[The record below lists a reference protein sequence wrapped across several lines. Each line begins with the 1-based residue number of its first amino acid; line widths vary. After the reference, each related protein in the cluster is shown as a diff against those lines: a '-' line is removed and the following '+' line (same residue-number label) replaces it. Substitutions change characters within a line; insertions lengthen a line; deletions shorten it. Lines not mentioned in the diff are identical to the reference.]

1 VRGKGA
7 SGVSQVL
14 HEIVEKVRTARDAKK
29 CDEKVE
35 RERKRE
41 KKKLKLAQHCATKT
55 FSLSQSR
62 FRTH

>member
-1 VRGKGA
+1 MKGA
-7 SGVSQVL
+7 SGVSQVPRGIKRESG
-14 HEIVEKVRTARDAKK
+14 HTARDAKK